1 MSSNLGKNTSLWIDT
16 TPASEYPSLPEEGA
30 RCDAVVIGGGITGI
44 MTAWRL
50 VQEGMSV
57 VLIEKDKI
65 VEYTTGNTTAKLT
78 SQHYVVYKYLVD
90 TYGEDVARA
99 FASANQDA
107 IDEVEAIGARLNI
120 ECDFERR
127 DAYVYTMDPAK
138 VQAIEDEVAVTQQL
152 GLPSSYEE
160 MTELPYEVRAAVK
173 FRDQA
178 QFHPRKFLLGIAAD
192 ITSRGGLIYEHTKA
206 TDVTRGDVGYTVE
219 TDKGSIYA
227 TYLVDATKE
236 SFWRGHL
243 FEKTTWIK
251 ISYALGLKIKG
262 AYPRGMYITTDDPIR
277 SIRSHPYEGGQI
289 LLFGGESHKLGKDWD
304 EDLRYNRLFDE
315 AKEHYDVES
324 VVYRW
329 LAGDVMPYDRL
340 PYIGQYPDEPGA
352 YTATGYHAW
361 GLGWAVAAS
370 QVITDQI
377 MGKTV
382 SWAEPFSLDRLHVS
396 K

>member
-1 MSSNLGKNTSLWIDT
+1 MSSELGKNTSLWIDT
-16 TPASEYPSLPEEGA
+16 TPPSGFPALPDDGVH
-30 RCDAVVIGGGITGI
+30 CDVAVIGGGITGI

-50 VQEGMSV
+50 IQTGLRV
-57 VLIEKDKI
+57 VLIEKDRI

-78 SQHYVVYKYLVD
+78 SQHYVVYKYLVN
-90 TYGEDVARA
+90 TYGEDVARS

-107 IDEVEAIGARLNI
+107 IDEVEAISVRLNI

-127 DAYVYTMDPAK
+127 DAYVYTTDPAK
-138 VQAIEDEVAVTQQL
+138 VQDIEEEVAVTQQL

-160 MTELPYEVRAAVK
+160 TTELPYDVKAAIK

-178 QFHPRKFLLGIAAD
+178 QFHPRKFLLGIVTDFVAH
-192 ITSRGGLIYEHTKA
+192 GGAVYEHTKA
-206 TDVTRGDVGYTVE
+206 TDVVREDAGYTVE
-219 TDKGSIYA
+219 TDKGKIRA

-236 SFWRGHL
+236 SFWKGQL

-251 ISYALGLKIKG
+251 ISYALGLRINNS
-262 AYPRGMYITTDDPIR
+262 YPRGMYITTDDPIR

-340 PYIGQYPDEPGA
+340 PYIGQYPGEPDA

-370 QVITDQI
+370 QIITDQI
-377 MGKTV
+377 MDKPV
-382 SWAEPFSLDRLHVS
+382 SWAEPFNLDRLHIS